1 MNFLRASHTG
11 AIFQYE
17 ASLASLASDVT
28 KANCTSKVDELA
40 RTTVVFASSRHQEV
54 VGSAGGTGG
63 GTLTGAAAGRTG
75 HAATKIVAVLAGRA
89 GLGGHE
95 SCHCG

>member
-1 MNFLRASHTG
+1 MNFLGASHTG

-40 RTTVVFASSRHQEV
+40 RATVVFPSSRHQEV
-54 VGSAGGTGG
+54 VGSARGTGG
-63 GTLTGAAAGRTG
+63 GTLTGVTAGRTS
-75 HAATKIVAVLAGRA
+75 HAVTEIVAVLAGRA

-95 SCHCG
+95 SRHCG